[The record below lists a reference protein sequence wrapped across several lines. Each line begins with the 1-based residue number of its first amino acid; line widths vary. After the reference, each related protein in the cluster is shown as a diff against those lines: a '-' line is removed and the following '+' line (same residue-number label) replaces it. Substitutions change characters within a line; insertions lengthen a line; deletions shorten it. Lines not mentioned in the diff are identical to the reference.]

1 MAFIFSKSPSPV
13 PLLTAVYRKA
23 SGFSYVEGLPLVKT
37 RVGDPDQ
44 EPDPDLHV
52 FGHGLRYG
60 SRFQIRTGIR
70 LRILSFS
77 HEIMLAK

>member
-23 SGFSYVEGLPLVKT
+23 SGFSCVEGLPLVKI

-44 EPDPDLHV
+44 EPDRDLHV
-52 FGHGLRYG
+52 FGHGQRYG
-60 SRFQIRTGIR
+60 SRFQISIR